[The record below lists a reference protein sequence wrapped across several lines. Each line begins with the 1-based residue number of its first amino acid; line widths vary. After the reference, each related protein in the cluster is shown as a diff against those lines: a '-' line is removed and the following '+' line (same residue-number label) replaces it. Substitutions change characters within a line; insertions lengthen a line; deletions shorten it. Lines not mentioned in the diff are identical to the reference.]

1 MPTIAELTIKVNTTD
16 LDKAKKSLDDLAKAA
31 GGLGDATLPTFV
43 PPEESKKVRD
53 LSAAIDDQ
61 RRKLKAI
68 ENQRKALR
76 DSDLSSTNPQE
87 YTRLNQV
94 LDTRVEIINRQ
105 GNALDRLYR
114 EEQKITEQ
122 QVRRQAQIVS
132 AQNTEQAAIDATLSK
147 LSTRYKAEIEYQR
160 TLDTLNKARVTQ
172 GMTDGSKGISGE
184 EYNQYVKLAQA
195 RRDAA
200 IAKDAET
207 KATLAAKSA
216 RDAEKISLEQ
226 EAAQIERLITL
237 KRQEIQAEKS
247 SSGSGGVRSTN
258 TKQAEAELESYVQK
272 LEQVRLRQSV
282 TESSAEKMAQEFL
295 QLKYSIDPTAKS
307 LDALARKQDDLNKVF
322 RANFIDEAEWK
333 RLSGLIDKSRNSLL
347 GLESSVDGVGDEFVK
362 LRAQIDPAA
371 AALEK
376 VNVQQAKLNA
386 LYNSG
391 KGSLPT
397 AEYQRLNTILD
408 QNRKRI
414 ADLGASTGKTAKEIN
429 FAMRGLPAQFTD
441 IFVSLQGG
449 QAPLTVLLQQGG
461 QIKDMFGGVGPAL
474 KAMGSYILGLVN
486 PLTVGAAALGAF
498 ALAAYQGSSEVS
510 RLNKALILTGN
521 TAKTTGSTLASSAA
535 KIASDLNV
543 SQGSVVSALDKVVSS
558 GKFAVSS
565 FEAVTKASVAF
576 SRATGKSVED
586 IVSEFATL
594 ADKPSES
601 ILKLDEKYNFL
612 TDSIYEQITA
622 LEAQGKTQEAAR
634 VAEDAYAST
643 LETRAEQVIEN
654 LSFLESAWKGVT
666 SQAKLSWDA
675 MLGIGR
681 PSDALSRIRELQK
694 ELNQGV
700 PSFEAPEAPKM
711 WWDYIPAVS
720 LSKAGLNKAA
730 GLFGPSEEEK
740 KAELDRLLLNQKL
753 VQEKERERKLDEQ
766 IRSERLAAASVLTS
780 AANEA
785 AKAEQ
790 GRVGEL
796 RKQLESVE
804 YAYFSLQET
813 AKGATKTQTQ
823 NYQSSVASLNKQIA
837 EEEKRLAEQAKNRER
852 RDNPAIRQTAADKL
866 LSTILQQGAALQNQL
881 ETQGKVLTEENKL
894 EKLKERIRIAE
905 QAAAQGR
912 ATVDQKSIIASK
924 DILLAEQQK
933 NVELQ
938 KGIAAEQERVRLKN
952 LQASIDARIASNQQ
966 KYNDRLVGVGMG
978 DKEKERLRER
988 LELQKNYDRELARLT
1003 KQRNERGNAG
1013 QSEFESGTAKLQ
1025 AELTANQKALEENY
1039 AKMDAAQANWENGA
1053 SAAWSN
1059 YLAEG
1064 KNVAG
1069 MTQSFFTSAFSSMED
1084 ALVGFVTTGKLS
1096 FKDLTVS
1103 ILSDLAEMATKIAAN
1118 QLIMSVIGSFAGA
1131 WSTGSGGA
1139 SVSGYTGSAYSSWVA
1154 AQADGGGWNK
1164 GTQFFAKGGA
1174 FTNSVVSK
1182 PTAFGTGSGLGIM
1195 GEAGPEAIMPL
1206 TRTSD
1211 GQLGVKAA
1219 GGGGSTVV
1227 APVSVTVNVSDSG
1240 AGSNSSSNNT
1250 EQQGR
1255 AVQMAIKSE
1264 VEKTIQIGLQPGG
1277 SIWRAMNNR

>member
-43 PPEESKKVRD
+43 PPEEPKKVRD

-122 QVRRQAQIVS
+122 KVRRQAQIVS

-200 IAKDAET
+200 VAKDAET
-207 KATLAAKSA
+207 KATLAAKSV
-216 RDAEKISLEQ
+216 RDAEKLSLEQ
-226 EAAQIERLITL
+226 EAAQIERLIAL

-258 TKQAEAELESYVQK
+258 TKQAEAELESYIQK

-397 AEYQRLNTILD
+397 AEYERLNTILA

-414 ADLGASTGKTAKEIN
+414 ADLSATTGKTAKEIN

-474 KAMGSYILGLVN
+474 KAMGGYILGLIN
-486 PLTVGAAALGAF
+486 PLTIGAAALGTF
-498 ALAAYQGSSEVS
+498 AAGMYLGGKEAQNF
-510 RLNKALILTGN
+510 NKAIQETGN
-521 TAKTTGSTLASSAA
+521 ESGTSVANLNSLASS
-535 KIASDLNV
+535 L
-543 SQGSVVSALDKVVSS
+543 GSVVGTT
-558 GKFAVSS
+558 GKAAKTLTEVAAAGNIASTS
-565 FEAVTKASVAF
+565 FETVTKAAIAWEK
-576 SRATGKSVED
+576 ATGTATEETIAKF
-586 IVSEFATL
+586 SEINKGPVKAIEEL
-594 ADKPSES
+594 NDKM
-601 ILKLDEKYNFL
+601 NFL
-612 TDSIYEQITA
+612 TADVYKQILAFEDQGDAASAASLAEFEYARA
-622 LEAQGKTQEAAR
+622 LEERSSNITDNLGIVERAWGGVAAAAKRGWDAILDIGRKETFEDRLDKISRQIELARRNTVSRWQEETGQIFSQASLDQQWEDEWQKEQDRAQEQWVQTLEESNERRKIALIKTTNDLIDSARTNKEKLEQELKLYNQEVASSMGAISEEEAEAAR
-634 VAEDAYAST
+634 AAIRKKYEGKGDLKPQKVA
-643 LETRAEQVIEN
+643 
-654 LSFLESAWKGVT
+654 
-666 SQAKLSWDA
+666 
-675 MLGIGR
+675 
-681 PSDALSRIRELQK
+681 
-694 ELNQGV
+694 
-700 PSFEAPEAPKM
+700 
-711 WWDYIPAVS
+711 
-720 LSKAGLNKAA
+720 
-730 GLFGPSEEEK
+730 
-740 KAELDRLLLNQKL
+740 
-753 VQEKERERKLDEQ
+753 KERQ
-766 IRSERLAAASVLTS
+766 SE
-780 AANEA
+780 
-785 AKAEQ
+785 
-790 GRVGEL
+790 
-796 RKQLESVE
+796 
-804 YAYFSLQET
+804 
-813 AKGATKTQTQ
+813 
-823 NYQSSVASLNKQIA
+823 
-837 EEEKRLAEQAKNRER
+837 
-852 RDNPAIRQTAADKL
+852 ADRL

-881 ETQGKVLTEENKL
+881 STQEKVLSEENKL

-905 QAAAQGR
+905 QAAAQGS
-912 ATVDQKSIIASK
+912 ATVDQKSLITRK
-924 DILLAEQQK
+924 EELLAAQQL
-933 NVELQ
+933 NVETQ
-938 KGIAAEQERVRLKN
+938 KSIAAEQEKVRLKN
-952 LQASIDARIASNQQ
+952 LQVSLDAKLATNQQ
-966 KYNDRLVGVGMG
+966 KYADRILGAGMG
-978 DKEKERLRER
+978 DTERERMRER
-988 LELQKNYDRELARLT
+988 LSLQQEYNRELDKLT
-1003 KQRNERGNAG
+1003 RSRNEEKIG
-1013 QSEFESGTAKLQ
+1013 QSEYDKSTAALKDNLRQ
-1025 AELTANQKALEENY
+1025 QKEALEQNY
-1039 AKMDAAQANWENGA
+1039 RDIDAAQSNWVNGA
-1053 SAAWSN
+1053 NRAWDN
-1059 YLAEG
+1059 YLATG
-1064 KNVAG
+1064 KDVAG
-1069 MTQSFFTSAFSSMED
+1069 LTENLFTSTFNNMED

-1096 FKDLTVS
+1096 FTDLTIS
-1103 ILSDLAEMATKIAAN
+1103 ILSDLAKMATKIATN
-1118 QLIMSVIGSFAGA
+1118 QILMGIFGSFSWGISGGLSSSATINTGSSFAGYA
-1131 WSTGSGGA
+1131 AKGRAYDSG
-1139 SVSGYTGSAYSSWVA
+1139 V
-1154 AQADGGGWNK
+1154 
-1164 GTQFFAKGGA
+1164 QFFAKGGA
-1174 FTNSVVSK
+1174 FTNSVVNK

-1227 APVSVTVNVSDSG
+1227 APVSVTVSVSDSG
-1240 AGSNSSSNNT
+1240 AGSNSPSNNT

-1277 SIWRAMNNR
+1277 MIWRSLNNR

>member
-207 KATLAAKSA
+207 KATLAAKSV
-216 RDAEKISLEQ
+216 RDAEKLSLEQ
-226 EAAQIERLITL
+226 EAAQIERLIAL

-258 TKQAEAELESYVQK
+258 TKQAEAELESYIQK

-376 VNVQQAKLNA
+376 INVQQAKLNA

-397 AEYQRLNTILD
+397 AEYERLNTILA

-441 IFVSLQGG
+441 IVVSLQGG

-461 QIKDMFGGVGPAL
+461 QIKDMFGGAGPAL
-474 KAMGSYILGLVN
+474 KAMGGYILGLIN
-486 PLTVGAAALGAF
+486 PLTIGAAALGTF
-498 ALAAYQGSSEVS
+498 AAGMYFGGKEAQNF
-510 RLNKALILTGN
+510 NKAIQETGN
-521 TAKTTGSTLASSAA
+521 ESGTAVANLTSLASSLGNVVGTTGKAA
-535 KIASDLNV
+535 KTLTEVAAAGNIAST
-543 SQGSVVSALDKVVSS
+543 
-558 GKFAVSS
+558 S
-565 FEAVTKASVAF
+565 FETVAKAAIAWEK
-576 SRATGKSVED
+576 ATGTATEETIAKF
-586 IVSEFATL
+586 SEINKDPVKAIEEL
-594 ADKPSES
+594 NDKM
-601 ILKLDEKYNFL
+601 NFL
-612 TDSIYEQITA
+612 TADVYKQILAFEDQGDAASAASLAEFEYARA
-622 LEAQGKTQEAAR
+622 LEERSSNITDNLGIVERAWGGVATAAKRGWDAILDIGRQETFEDRLDKISRQIELARRKTISRWQEETGQIFSEATLDKQWEDEWQKEQDRAQEQWVQTLEESNERRKIALIKTTNDLIDSARTNKEKLEQELKLYNQEVASSMGAISEEEAEAAR
-634 VAEDAYAST
+634 AAIRKKYEGKGDLKPQKVA
-643 LETRAEQVIEN
+643 
-654 LSFLESAWKGVT
+654 
-666 SQAKLSWDA
+666 
-675 MLGIGR
+675 
-681 PSDALSRIRELQK
+681 
-694 ELNQGV
+694 
-700 PSFEAPEAPKM
+700 
-711 WWDYIPAVS
+711 
-720 LSKAGLNKAA
+720 
-730 GLFGPSEEEK
+730 
-740 KAELDRLLLNQKL
+740 
-753 VQEKERERKLDEQ
+753 KERQ
-766 IRSERLAAASVLTS
+766 SE
-780 AANEA
+780 
-785 AKAEQ
+785 
-790 GRVGEL
+790 
-796 RKQLESVE
+796 
-804 YAYFSLQET
+804 
-813 AKGATKTQTQ
+813 
-823 NYQSSVASLNKQIA
+823 
-837 EEEKRLAEQAKNRER
+837 
-852 RDNPAIRQTAADKL
+852 ADRL

-881 ETQGKVLTEENKL
+881 NTQEKVLSEENKL

-905 QAAAQGR
+905 EAASSGRADAAQ
-912 ATVDQKSIIASK
+912 KSLIARK
-924 DILLAEQQK
+924 EELLAAQQI
-933 NVELQ
+933 NVATQ
-938 KGIAAEQERVRLKN
+938 KALEAEKEKVRLKN
-952 LQASIDARIASNQQ
+952 LQDSLDSKLAANQQ
-966 KYNDRLVGVGMG
+966 KYADRVLGAGMG
-978 DKEKERLRER
+978 DTERERMRER
-988 LELQKNYDRELARLT
+988 LSLQQEYNRELDKLT
-1003 KQRNERGNAG
+1003 RSRNEGNID
-1013 QSEFESGTAKLQ
+1013 QSEFDKSTTKLKDNLRQ
-1025 AELTANQKALEENY
+1025 QKEALEQNY
-1039 AKMDAAQANWENGA
+1039 RDMDAAQSNWVNGA

-1103 ILSDLAEMATKIAAN
+1103 ILRDLAEMATKIAAN
-1118 QLIMSVIGSFAGA
+1118 QILMGIFGSFSWGISGGLSSSATINTGSSFAGYA
-1131 WSTGSGGA
+1131 AKGRAYDSG
-1139 SVSGYTGSAYSSWVA
+1139 V
-1154 AQADGGGWNK
+1154 
-1164 GTQFFAKGGA
+1164 QFFAKGGT

-1206 TRTSD
+1206 TRTSN

-1240 AGSNSSSNNT
+1240 AGSNSPSNNT

>member
-172 GMTDGSKGISGE
+172 GMIDGSKGISGE

-200 IAKDAET
+200 VAKDAET
-207 KATLAAKSA
+207 KATLAAKSV
-216 RDAEKISLEQ
+216 RDAEKLSLEQ
-226 EAAQIERLITL
+226 EAVQIERLIAL

-258 TKQAEAELESYVQK
+258 TKQAEVELESYIQK

-414 ADLGASTGKTAKEIN
+414 DDLGASTGKTAKEIN

-441 IFVSLQGG
+441 IVVSLQGG

-461 QIKDMFGGVGPAL
+461 QIKDMFGGIGPAFR
-474 KAMGSYILGLVN
+474 AMGGYVMGLVT
-486 PLTVGAAALGAF
+486 PLTVGAAALT
-498 ALAAYQGSSEVS
+498 ALAVALYQASEETS
-510 RLNKALILTGN
+510 AFNKSTIQGAGFSG
-521 TAKTTGSTLASSAA
+521 ASAQTLASYRNELDGIAGTAGQAA
-535 KIASDLNV
+535 KALSLLQAS
-543 SQGSVVSALDKVVSS
+543 GKVSS
-558 GKFAVSS
+558 TVFVQIS
-565 FEAVTKASVAF
+565 EAAIKMQ
-576 SRATGKSVED
+576 RATGTAIADTIE
-586 IVSEFATL
+586 EFSSL
-594 ADKPSES
+594 AKDPVNAAAA
-601 ILKLDEKYNFL
+601 LDEKYRFL
-612 TDSIYEQITA
+612 TATTISYAQSLVQQGETQKATIFLQQELAKAVTETADSMIEKGGFVERAWRNVKDVITETWDAIKEIGRDTPLDDQISDLKKEIADIKSGKGFLGFLGANTA
-622 LEAQGKTQEAAR
+622 FRQFRLNILQARKAREDEAAAKR
-634 VAEDAYAST
+634 QQEEVDRRAAAAIALQNAQNYASNI
-643 LETRAEQVIEN
+643 AAI
-654 LSFLESAWKGVT
+654 
-666 SQAKLSWDA
+666 DA
-675 MLGIGR
+675 
-681 PSDALSRIRELQK
+681 
-694 ELNQGV
+694 V
-700 PSFEAPEAPKM
+700 
-711 WWDYIPAVS
+711 
-720 LSKAGLNKAA
+720 KA
-730 GLFGPSEEEK
+730 
-740 KAELDRLLLNQKL
+740 AELDLKKVRDNGAKL
-753 VQEKERERKLDEQ
+753 QAIAIRERRTLTQEELKFQKAAE
-766 IRSERLAAASVLTS
+766 AAA
-780 AANEA
+780 
-785 AKAEQ
+785 
-790 GRVGEL
+790 
-796 RKQLESVE
+796 
-804 YAYFSLQET
+804 
-813 AKGATKTQTQ
+813 
-823 NYQSSVASLNKQIA
+823 
-837 EEEKRLAEQAKNRER
+837 EKRLNDAIKRQNKRDE
-852 RDNPAIRQTAADKL
+852 RDNKPDVVRQTAADKL

-881 ETQGKVLTEENKL
+881 ETQGKVLAEEDKL
-894 EKLKERIRIAE
+894 AKLKERIRIAE

-966 KYNDRLVGVGMG
+966 KYDDRLVGVGLG

-1013 QSEFESGTAKLQ
+1013 QGEFESGTAKLQ

-1039 AKMDAAQANWENGA
+1039 AKMDAAQANWKNGA

-1096 FKDLTVS
+1096 FKDLTIS
-1103 ILSDLAEMATKIAAN
+1103 ILSDLAKMATRIAAN
-1118 QLIMSVIGSFAGA
+1118 QILMGIFGAFSGGISGGLSSSATINTGSSFAGYA
-1131 WSTGSGGA
+1131 AKGRAYDSG
-1139 SVSGYTGSAYSSWVA
+1139 V
-1154 AQADGGGWNK
+1154 
-1164 GTQFFAKGGA
+1164 QFFAKGGA

-1240 AGSNSSSNNT
+1240 AGSNSPSNNT

-1277 SIWRAMNNR
+1277 MIWRSLNNR

>member
-172 GMTDGSKGISGE
+172 GMADGSKGISGE

-200 IAKDAET
+200 VAKDADT
-207 KATLAAKSA
+207 KATLAAKSV
-216 RDAEKISLEQ
+216 RDAEKLSLEQ
-226 EAAQIERLITL
+226 EAVQIERLIAL

-258 TKQAEAELESYVQK
+258 TKQAEAELESYIQK

-376 VNVQQAKLNA
+376 INVQQAKLNA

-449 QAPLTVLLQQGG
+449 QSPLTVLLQQGG

-474 KAMGSYILGLVN
+474 SAMGGYILGLVN
-486 PLTVGAAALGAF
+486 PLTIAAAALGT
-498 ALAAYQGSSEVS
+498 LAVGFVLGSKEAQNF
-510 RLNKALILTGN
+510 NKAIQETGN
-521 TAKTTGSTLASSAA
+521 ESGTSVANLTSLASSLGNVVGTTGKAA
-535 KIASDLNV
+535 KTLTQVAAAGNIAST
-543 SQGSVVSALDKVVSS
+543 
-558 GKFAVSS
+558 S
-565 FEAVTKASVAF
+565 FETVTKAAIAWEK
-576 SRATGKSVED
+576 ATGTATEETIAKF
-586 IVSEFATL
+586 SEINKDPVKAIEEL
-594 ADKPSES
+594 NDKM
-601 ILKLDEKYNFL
+601 NFL
-612 TDSIYEQITA
+612 TADVYKQILAFEDQGDAASAASLAEFEYARA
-622 LEAQGKTQEAAR
+622 LEERSSNITDNLGIVERAWGGVATAAKRGWDAILDIGREETFEDRLDKISSQIELARRKTVSRWQEETGQIFSQASLDQQWEDEWQKEQDRAQGQWAQTLEESNERRKIALIKTTNDLIDSVRTNKEKLEQELKLYNQEVASSMGAISEEEAEAAR
-634 VAEDAYAST
+634 AAIRKKYEGKGDLKPQKVA
-643 LETRAEQVIEN
+643 
-654 LSFLESAWKGVT
+654 
-666 SQAKLSWDA
+666 
-675 MLGIGR
+675 
-681 PSDALSRIRELQK
+681 
-694 ELNQGV
+694 
-700 PSFEAPEAPKM
+700 
-711 WWDYIPAVS
+711 
-720 LSKAGLNKAA
+720 
-730 GLFGPSEEEK
+730 
-740 KAELDRLLLNQKL
+740 
-753 VQEKERERKLDEQ
+753 KERQ
-766 IRSERLAAASVLTS
+766 SE
-780 AANEA
+780 
-785 AKAEQ
+785 
-790 GRVGEL
+790 
-796 RKQLESVE
+796 
-804 YAYFSLQET
+804 
-813 AKGATKTQTQ
+813 
-823 NYQSSVASLNKQIA
+823 
-837 EEEKRLAEQAKNRER
+837 
-852 RDNPAIRQTAADKL
+852 ADKL

-881 ETQGKVLTEENKL
+881 ETQGKVLAEEDKL
-894 EKLKERIRIAE
+894 AKLKERIRIAE

-938 KGIAAEQERVRLKN
+938 KGIAAEQEKVRLKN

-966 KYNDRLVGVGMG
+966 KYDDRLVGVGLG

-1003 KQRNERGNAG
+1003 KQRNEGNAG

-1096 FKDLTVS
+1096 FKDLTIS
-1103 ILSDLAEMATKIAAN
+1103 ILNDLAKMATKIATN
-1118 QLIMSVIGSFAGA
+1118 QILMGIFGAFSWGISGGLSSSATINTGSSFAGYA
-1131 WSTGSGGA
+1131 AKGRAYDSG
-1139 SVSGYTGSAYSSWVA
+1139 V
-1154 AQADGGGWNK
+1154 
-1164 GTQFFAKGGA
+1164 QFFAKGGT
-1174 FTNSVVSK
+1174 FTNSVVST

>member
-53 LSAAIDDQ
+53 LSAAIDEQ

-172 GMTDGSKGISGE
+172 GMIDGSKGISGE

-207 KATLAAKSA
+207 KATLAAKSV
-216 RDAEKISLEQ
+216 RDAEKLSLEQ
-226 EAAQIERLITL
+226 EAAQIERLIAL

-247 SSGSGGVRSTN
+247 SSGSGGARSTN
-258 TKQAEAELESYVQK
+258 TKQAEAELESYIQK

-376 VNVQQAKLNA
+376 INVQQAKLNA

-461 QIKDMFGGVGPAL
+461 QIKDMFGGIGPAFR
-474 KAMGSYILGLVN
+474 AMGGYILGLVN
-486 PLTVGAAALGAF
+486 PLTVTAAAIGTM
-498 ALAAYQGSSEVS
+498 ALAYYQGSKEADAFRLSLVS
-510 RLNKALILTGN
+510 TGN
-521 TAKTTGSTLASSAA
+521 AAGTTVRELQTMARNVAEVTGDVGKASAVLAQLANNTKIDTDSFERVTEVILGWGTAAGVATEDLVQEFS
-535 KIASDLNV
+535 KIAKEP
-543 SQGSVVSALDKVVSS
+543 LDGVI
-558 GKFAVSS
+558 
-565 FEAVTKASVAF
+565 E
-576 SRATGKSVED
+576 
-586 IVSEFATL
+586 
-594 ADKPSES
+594 
-601 ILKLDEKYNFL
+601 LDNKYNFL
-612 TDSIYEQITA
+612 TASIYNQIRA
-622 LEAQGKTQEAAR
+622 LQEQGKTQEAAK
-634 VAEDAYAST
+634 VATDAFA
-643 LETRAEQVIEN
+643 
-654 LSFLESAWKGVT
+654 
-666 SQAKLSWDA
+666 
-675 MLGIGR
+675 
-681 PSDALSRIRELQK
+681 DALSGRTQEMVTNLGYIERGWKSVKGAILGAWDAVKEVGRSSGDLLDQDIAKLEDRLKLLQ
-694 ELNQGV
+694 EGGRRGDAIAN
-700 PSFEAPEAPKM
+700 PEAVANLQAQIAALKSIRQSN
-711 WWDYIPAVS
+711 DDLIKSANEREAAENKTF
-720 LSKAGLNKAA
+720 KAGVEANKR
-730 GLFGPSEEEK
+730 
-740 KAELDRLLLNQKL
+740 LDSAYQSTLSNVQRLQDQIK
-753 VQEKERERKLDEQ
+753 KLDADFNKSKTAGTLGDKGEERYLATRAALVKQ
-766 IRSERLAAASVLTS
+766 ITEAEAS
-780 AANEA
+780 AAKKLEKSNE
-785 AKAEQ
+785 
-790 GRVGEL
+790 V
-796 RKQLESVE
+796 
-804 YAYFSLQET
+804 
-813 AKGATKTQTQ
+813 
-823 NYQSSVASLNKQIA
+823 
-837 EEEKRLAEQAKNRER
+837 
-852 RDNPAIRQTAADKL
+852 RQTAAEKL

-912 ATVDQKSIIASK
+912 ADADQKSIIASK

-966 KYNDRLVGVGMG
+966 KYDDRLVGVGLG

-1039 AKMDAAQANWENGA
+1039 AKMDAAQANWKNGA

-1096 FKDLTVS
+1096 FKDLTIS
-1103 ILSDLAEMATKIAAN
+1103 ILSDLAKMATKIATN
-1118 QLIMSVIGSFAGA
+1118 QILMGIFGSFSWGISGGLSSSATINTGSSFAGYA
-1131 WSTGSGGA
+1131 AKGRAYDSG
-1139 SVSGYTGSAYSSWVA
+1139 V
-1154 AQADGGGWNK
+1154 
-1164 GTQFFAKGGA
+1164 QFFAKGGT
-1174 FTNSVVSK
+1174 FTNSVVST
-1182 PTAFGTGSGLGIM
+1182 PTVFGTGSGLGVM